1 MIAQGYWIWQLWN
14 VKPEGYERI
23 DGSKGLNGGP
33 DNANKLAA
41 ADQAVSVAVKYAP
54 VYALGNLCI
63 GVSCGSSLCVASPD
77 KYFCS
82 WMASLLA
89 QRKLQRVAGSC
100 DGQHRYS
107 ARRSRRAATLD
118 TK

>member
-41 ADQAVSVAVKYAP
+41 ADQAVGVAVKYAP
-54 VYALGNLCI
+54 VYAFGNLCI
-63 GVSCGSSLCVASPD
+63 GASGGPSPCISPPD
-77 KYFCS
+77 EHF
-82 WMASLLA
+82 
-89 QRKLQRVAGSC
+89 KL
-100 DGQHRYS
+100 DG
-107 ARRSRRAATLD
+107 
-118 TK
+118 